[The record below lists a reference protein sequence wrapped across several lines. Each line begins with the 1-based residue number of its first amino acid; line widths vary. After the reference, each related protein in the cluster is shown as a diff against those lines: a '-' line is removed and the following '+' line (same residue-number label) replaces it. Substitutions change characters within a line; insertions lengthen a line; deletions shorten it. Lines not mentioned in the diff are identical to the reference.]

1 MELHSASRDDKF
13 QRCCSR
19 CVTEFVDTDEPLSMS
34 MCCECDMCCERI
46 VFFFSR
52 PFPVS
57 VPVEALRVVR
67 ANLGHFFLA
76 AYYCEGPRHTLTD
89 HTLDLP
95 VDVPEKKRA
104 CYRQALPTCKL
115 CMRQNEIRLL
125 VLRFSLFCKIDLM
138 HFDVETVGQ
147 FYIFPP
153 GMFSSWGRP

>member
-1 MELHSASRDDKF
+1 MELHSASHDDKF

-52 PFPVS
+52 PFPVPA
-57 VPVEALRVVR
+57 PVEALRVVSV
-67 ANLGHFFLA
+67 NLGHFFLA
-76 AYYCEGPRHTLTD
+76 AYYCEGPRHMLTD
-89 HTLDLP
+89 HTSDLP

-115 CMRQNEIRLL
+115 CMHQNEIRLL

-147 FYIFPP
+147 FHIFPP